1 MTNPASSTT
10 PESAKPAVPPPSPY
24 PEQPIQTQH
33 SLKIGRKTLNYS
45 VQVGTIPLKNPEN
58 GELEANVFYSA
69 YTLNSA
75 QGEQARPLTFAFNGG
90 PGSSSVWLH
99 LGALGPQRVKMLD
112 DGSMPA
118 SPYQLVDN
126 PHTWLEFTDLVFVD
140 PVGTGFSRAAKP
152 ELNKKFWGVKGDLES
167 MGEFV
172 RLYLNRVGRWAS
184 PLFLAGESYG
194 TTRVSGLAGLLVEKG
209 VAFNGILLIS
219 SILNFQTARFSI
231 GNDLPYV
238 LFLPTYTATAW
249 YHKKL
254 PAELQKRP
262 LSEVLNEVQEWAI
275 TDYTVSLMRGSDLS
289 AGKRAEVVQKLSRYT
304 GLEPRFIEN
313 NNMRLEIFRFCK
325 ELLREENRAVG
336 RLDSR
341 FKGISALAVSEYPDF
356 DPSFAAIIPPYTA
369 MLNQYLRTNL
379 NCKIDLEYEILNRKV
394 LEGWDWGGANEGFPD
409 TGEMLRSA
417 LAKNPHMKVFAALG
431 YYDLATPYFAAEYT
445 FKHMGID
452 PTVRE
457 NLQSAYYEAGHMM
470 YIDVNSLKK
479 MQVDAAKFV
488 RGVV

>member
-58 GELEANVFYSA
+58 SELEANVFYSA